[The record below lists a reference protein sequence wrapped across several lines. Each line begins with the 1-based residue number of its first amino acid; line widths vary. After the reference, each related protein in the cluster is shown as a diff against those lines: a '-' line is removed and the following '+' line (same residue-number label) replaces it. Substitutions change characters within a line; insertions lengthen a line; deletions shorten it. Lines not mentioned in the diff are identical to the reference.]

1 MRFAFLRIAFRQPE
15 GQLLHFCLIS
25 IFYPPYSFGGD
36 SIYLYRLA
44 TELVRRGHQVDVI
57 HCSDS
62 FHLLQAQVDPSAFPV
77 TEGVTVHRLESGW
90 GSLGPLLAHQTG
102 RPLTTGEKVREIL
115 ESKRFDVVHYH
126 NISLFGPG
134 VLEIEPSYA
143 PPKLYSAHDHWL
155 VCPMSVLWKNRSQ
168 VCDRPTCI
176 SCTVRSGRPPQ
187 WWRYGGLLKRAA
199 RHVDQFLSP
208 SRFTARMH
216 RERGFEEDFEVL
228 NYFLDPV
235 EELTGDGAPSPH
247 ERPYYLF
254 VGRLEKYKGVQDLI
268 EAFRGPGDYDLIIV
282 GSGAYEKTLRAQAE
296 GCARIRFAG
305 WVSQEHL
312 GPYYANA
319 LAVLAPSVTYETF
332 GIIVIEANARGIP
345 VVVRDLGPLPE
356 IIEDGGGGV
365 VFRDQAELVRC
376 MEALYRDG
384 EFRRGLG
391 RQGRKSF
398 LEKWTPDAHLERYFA
413 LIERARRRRE
423 ARGSS

>member
-1 MRFAFLRIAFRQPE
+1 MRFGFCEPGDQF
-15 GQLLHFCLIS
+15 LHFCLIS

-62 FHLLQAQVDPSAFPV
+62 FHLLQSQVDPSAFPV
-77 TEGVTVHRLESGW
+77 TEGVTVHRLESGM

-102 RPLTTGEKVREIL
+102 RPLTTGARIAEIL

-143 PPKLYSAHDHWL
+143 PPKLYTAHDHWL
-155 VCPMSVLWKNRSQ
+155 VCPMSVLWKNRSR

-187 WWRYGGLLKRAA
+187 WWRYSGLLPRAA

-216 RERGFEEDFEVL
+216 RERGFESDFEVL

-235 EELTGDGAPSPH
+235 EELTRDSAPPPH

-268 EAFRGPGDYDLIIV
+268 EAFRGPGEYDLVIV
-282 GSGAYEKTLRAQAE
+282 GSGAYEKALRAQAD
-296 GCARIRFAG
+296 GCERIRFDG
-305 WVSQEHL
+305 WVSQENL

-345 VVVRDLGPLPE
+345 VIVRDLGPLPE

-365 VFRDQAELVRC
+365 IFGDQAELVQR
-376 MEALYRDG
+376 METLYRDT
-384 EFRRGLG
+384 EFRLGLG
-391 RQGRKSF
+391 RQGRKAF
-398 LEKWTPDAHLERYFA
+398 LEKWTPDAHVERYFA
-413 LIERARRRRE
+413 LIERARLRRR